1 MVDKK
6 FDDSEYEL
14 IKMKANGVS
23 SEDMD
28 EMIHDMLKSAR
39 DKPIYIPT
47 LFDDEKFE
55 YLYNIVQL
63 MKIDSQV
70 YLSEINFCE

>member
-1 MVDKK
+1 
-6 FDDSEYEL
+6 
-14 IKMKANGVS
+14 
-23 SEDMD
+23 MD

-47 LFDDEKFE
+47 LSDDEKFE